1 MNRVFG
7 CKTTAFIASARKW
20 CSKQSAR
27 EVARVDQER
36 RLGSKLHASSET
48 TTELS
53 YKNIKNVSWTSEMS
67 VGRQSKISK
76 MSVGRQKCQLDV
88 SQKYQKCQLDVRNV
102 SWTSKKISKMSVGRQ
117 KCQLDVRNIIYS
129 STAKI

>member
-88 SQKYQKCQLDVRNV
+88 KKNIKNV
-102 SWTSKKISKMSVGRQ
+102 SWTSEMSVGRQ
-117 KCQLDVRNIIYS
+117 NIIYS

>member
-88 SQKYQKCQLDVRNV
+88 KKNIENV
-102 SWTSKKISKMSVGRQ
+102 SWTSEMSVGRQ
-117 KCQLDVRNIIYS
+117 KYYILEYGEDITSVSRARKGS
-129 STAKI
+129 